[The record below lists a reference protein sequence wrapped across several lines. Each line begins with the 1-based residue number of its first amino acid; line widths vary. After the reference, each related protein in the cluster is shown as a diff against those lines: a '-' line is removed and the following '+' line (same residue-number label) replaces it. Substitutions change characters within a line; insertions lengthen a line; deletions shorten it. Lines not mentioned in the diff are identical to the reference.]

1 MDQANIYRIKVRGII
16 PGSWIDRMGGMRII
30 ATADGSTLEGPLP
43 DQAALV
49 GVLNT
54 LYALRL
60 PIIEVASASG

>member
-1 MDQANIYRIKVRGII
+1 MEQASVYRIKVRGVV
-16 PGSWIDRMGGMRII
+16 PSSWLDRMGGMRVV
-30 ATADGSTLEGPLP
+30 ASADGSIIEGPLP